1 VTTRLGGPTTAISL
15 ARVSGTIAFGAP
27 FVLSATVTPTQATGI
42 LTFSDAVLG
51 VLGSAPVRSGVAT
64 LGLTMSAA
72 GTHLTYAGYALS
84 AGDSSHAACI
94 SEGTQIAIAPARTA
108 TTLSLAQ
115 STVAAGLPVE
125 FNVQVTTLAESIPTG
140 MVEIRMGNRVLA
152 SALVHALP
160 GAGFITLAVPSE
172 SLGTG
177 DFAAFAAYRGDT
189 NDDGSSC
196 AASAFNVLGTPTAT
210 MLSLSAGQ
218 VALSIEVRVQVNVL
232 AVGQSATPAGSASFI
247 GRGCGV
253 GGATQFR
260 SGSACDCGDLPAE
273 WTLRGVGECGSSA
286 AGDAAADRRADSRND
301 QRAGGFDCERGVA
314 GHSAVG
320 LQRSDRIDLQ
330 QFGELHFL

>member
-1 VTTRLGGPTTAISL
+1 VTTRLGRPTTAISL

-27 FVLSATVTPTQATGI
+27 FVLSATVTPTQASGI

-51 VLGSAPVRSGVAT
+51 VLGSAPVRSGVAM
-64 LGLTMSAA
+64 LDLTMSAA

-218 VALSIEVRVQVNVL
+218 VALSTEVRVQVNVL
-232 AVGQSATPAGSASFI
+232 AVGQSATPVGSVSFLEDGSVFTVANVDGAGVASAVLRSAGLRAHAIAATYQPSGLFAASESAAAPLRVTLPLTLALAPETINAQAGSTAN
-247 GRGCGV
+247 
-253 GGATQFR
+253 
-260 SGSACDCGDLPAE
+260 
-273 WTLRGVGECGSSA
+273 A
-286 AGDAAADRRADSRND
+286 A
-301 QRAGGFDCERGVA
+301 
-314 GHSAVG
+314 
-320 LQRSDRIDLQ
+320 
-330 QFGELHFL
+330 